1 MSPQTEIVD
10 RFISDILSGK
20 YKANDRLPSE
30 NELANQ
36 YRIPRMT
43 ARKAY
48 ERLQELGY
56 IYSIQ
61 GKGSYVKD
69 RSKQIELV
77 LSGDESF
84 SQKMLDKGYNFETRN
99 IFCKPIEYNKEIF
112 DFLRIEPNDQACKVG
127 RLRFVDHRP
136 IALHMSYIAKSVFPD
151 IDRIGMEIT
160 SMFGYYKSKGFSEF
174 SSTKSILS
182 VSFPTEFERELL
194 ECTSLVP
201 LLVLETG
208 TMDKTTGIVLEYT
221 KILYRSDSF
230 SYIVP

>member
-1 MSPQTEIVD
+1 MSSQTEIVD
-10 RFISDILSGK
+10 RFISDIMSGR

-30 NELANQ
+30 NEVADQ

-48 ERLQELGY
+48 ERLQEQGY

-99 IFCKPIEYNKEIF
+99 IFCTPIEYNKKIF
-112 DFLRIEPNDQACKVG
+112 AFLRIEPNDQVFKIG
-127 RLRFVDHRP
+127 RLRFVDKRP
-136 IALHMSYIAKSVFPD
+136 IALHISYIAKSVFSD
-151 IDRIGMEIT
+151 IDHIGMEIT
-160 SMFGYYKSKGFSEF
+160 SMFAYYKNNGFSEF

-182 VSFPTEFERELL
+182 ISFPTEFERELL

-208 TMDKTTGIVLEYT
+208 TMDKTSGIVLEYT